1 MMLRGRS
8 MARNAYDR
16 IGCSFGQTG
25 GGGVVYPIQR
35 SMERPCCPFM
45 IQNTWAWGR
54 RPHVSDLNP
63 LKFLPKNPYLGC
75 NSNIHR
81 SKFGGRNRVLSTLRS
96 TFSTN
101 FTDEEEDI
109 SISSYIEPALAHI
122 NGDPCPPLSFM
133 QNVQHLPPFRVSE
146 LRAEKQKFSGSDI
159 MYVHSQSDR
168 DPCANIRFDLFLP

>member
-1 MMLRGRS
+1 MLTTIS
-8 MARNAYDR
+8 DAVSVKQVEVD
-16 IGCSFGQTG
+16 STT
-25 GGGVVYPIQR
+25 IQR
-35 SMERPCCPFM
+35 SMERPCCLFM

-96 TFSTN
+96 TFFHEFHRRRGGHQHQPAT
-101 FTDEEEDI
+101 FEL
-109 SISSYIEPALAHI
+109 ALAHI
-122 NGDPCPPLSFM
+122 NGSPLPCPSCKTCSIC
-133 QNVQHLPPFRVSE
+133 LPSVCPSNGLRSE
-146 LRAEKQKFSGSDI
+146 NSRSDI